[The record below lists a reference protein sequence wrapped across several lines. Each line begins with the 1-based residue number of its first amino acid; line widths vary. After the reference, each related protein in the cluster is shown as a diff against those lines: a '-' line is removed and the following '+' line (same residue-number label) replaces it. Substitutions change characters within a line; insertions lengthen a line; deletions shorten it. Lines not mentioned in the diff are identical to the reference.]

1 MALGYILRLNI
12 CPLLDFGGNRRSTGS
27 YRVSKSQLGWV
38 DFSADDRDRVKH
50 ALKQLSEPGTLD
62 ELGIGAL
69 RDGFAD
75 LMFPGFSTIQ
85 TRAKYFITVPRIIHD
100 YLRLTPRQQRKQSLH
115 DYLAEQETDLA
126 DRLRERH
133 SGEIEKENGISGFSM
148 SPGQSVSRQP
158 SSIYW
163 VGLRKWGLVDTTG
176 SLNQFLRGVQSR
188 SASHAHAQGD
198 EEDDQDAQAN
208 AHLIHL
214 DRYVP
219 AWRDDVR
226 IQLTKSEAS
235 FFSEKIKAGPTYC
248 LPTQFEM
255 LELRNQALEP
265 GKASFAALAAWVAN
279 CEGLPQQTR
288 DTVHMAQAFSEL
300 IYGAHLRFNI
310 CLARLNQRE
319 DLLETFNTR
328 WSDWC
333 QQIQASPD
341 DIERWLMTANVSLKP
356 ATLLF
361 LKAWS
366 NAVARSAPES
376 ELDALVQT
384 QARENKQE
392 RSVLNKRLPKS
403 FTWLGMDRLD
413 YRWFLVRR
421 VLSDVQ
427 EGLAC

>member
-1 MALGYILRLNI
+1 M
-12 CPLLDFGGNRRSTGS
+12 
-27 YRVSKSQLGWV
+27 SKSQLGWV

-85 TRAKYFITVPRIIHD
+85 TRAKYFITVPRMIHD

-115 DYLAEQETDLA
+115 DYLGEQETDLA

-133 SGEIEKENGISGFSM
+133 SGETEKENGISGFSM
-148 SPGQSVSRQP
+148 PRGQSVSRQP
-158 SSIYW
+158 SMIYW
-163 VGLRKWGLVDTTG
+163 VGLRKWGMVNTTG

-188 SASHAHAQGD
+188 CASHAQAQGD
-198 EEDDQDAQAN
+198 DEDDHDAQAN
-208 AHLIHL
+208 AHLVHI

-219 AWRDDVR
+219 AWRDDVS

-235 FFSEKIKAGPTYC
+235 FFSEKIKVGPTGS

-255 LELRNQALEP
+255 LELRDQALEP
-265 GKASFAALAAWVAN
+265 GKESFAALAAWIAN
-279 CEGLPQQTR
+279 CKGIPQETR
-288 DTVHMAQAFSEL
+288 DIVRMAQAFSEL

-319 DLLETFNTR
+319 DLLEGFNTR
-328 WSDWC
+328 WSEWR
-333 QQIQASPD
+333 QQIQAGPD
-341 DIERWLMTANVSLKP
+341 DVELWLITAKVSLKP
-356 ATLLF
+356 ATLAF
-361 LKAWS
+361 LKGWS
-366 NAVARSAPES
+366 RAVARSASES
-376 ELDALVQT
+376 ELDALVER

-392 RSVLNKRLPKS
+392 RSVLNKRLPQR
-403 FTWLGMDRLD
+403 FTWLGMERLD
-413 YRWFLVRR
+413 YRWLLVRR
-421 VLSDVQ
+421 VLRDVQ